1 MANNSLLPAGELRV
15 ALVRYRYSFHGGAE
29 RYLDELVSAL
39 LSEGAQ
45 VLLLSSHWEGGKA
58 SAGIRVMIPVPWS
71 PKWLRPLLFARA
83 VRKWGR
89 KNPDWLLFSLER
101 IPGAAVY
108 RAGDGCHAEWLRRK
122 RPLRPVTWPLDFLR
136 PLNLAYLYLE
146 KSLFASETL
155 KSVISISA
163 RGKEEIIR
171 RFGMA
176 PEKISVVYHGV
187 RLPED
192 LEEGRWQARAQL
204 QSRFG
209 IGKDEPV
216 FLFVGSGFRRKG
228 VGVLLEAVILLATKG
243 FPFRVIVVGKGNAQ
257 PYLRRAVRGGAD
269 GRIFFT
275 GPVAGAGD
283 FYLGADAF
291 LFPTI
296 YEPFGIV
303 CLEAMA
309 YGLPVVT
316 TRVCGASEVLR
327 EGESGYILEDP
338 FDPVS
343 LSDRMEKLLDK
354 GRRQDM
360 GKAARKTA
368 ESMPKER
375 NVRETLAV
383 LAEVWRRK
391 KET

>member
-1 MANNSLLPAGELRV
+1 MPAAGDLRI

-29 RYLDELVSAL
+29 RYLDELASAL
-39 LSEGAQ
+39 LSAGAC
-45 VLLLSSHWEGGKA
+45 VRLLSSHWEGGK
-58 SAGIRVMIPVPWS
+58 GCETIWVKVPVAPS

-89 KNPDWLLFSLER
+89 TNPDWILFSLER
-101 IPGAAVY
+101 IPGADVY

-146 KSLFASETL
+146 KTLFGSERL

-163 RGKEEIIR
+163 RGKEEIVQ
-171 RFGMA
+171 RFGLA
-176 PEKISVVYHGV
+176 PGKITVVYHGV
-187 RLPED
+187 RLPGD
-192 LEEGRWQARAQL
+192 LEEGRARARARL
-204 QSRFG
+204 RSRFG
-209 IGKDEPV
+209 IGEEETV
-216 FLFVGSGFRRKG
+216 FLFVGSGFVRKG
-228 VGVLLEAVILLATKG
+228 VGVLTDAAVRLAAG
-243 FPFRVIVVGKGNAQ
+243 GVPFRVIVVGKGNAR
-257 PYLRRAVRGGAD
+257 PYLRRAARGGAG

-275 GPVAGAGD
+275 GPVSGAED

-291 LFPTI
+291 LFPTV

-316 TRVCGASEVLR
+316 TRVSGASEVVR
-327 EGESGYILEDP
+327 DGESGFILEDP

-343 LSDRMEKLLDK
+343 LSDRMVRLLD
-354 GRRQDM
+354 GDLRREM
-360 GKAARKTA
+360 GVAARKTA

-375 NVRETLAV
+375 NVRETIAV
-383 LAEVWRRK
+383 LSEAWRRK
-391 KET
+391 

>member
-1 MANNSLLPAGELRV
+1 MANNPLLPAGELRV

-29 RYLDELVSAL
+29 RYLDELASAL

-58 SAGIRVMIPVPWS
+58 SAGIWVMVPVPWS

-101 IPGAAVY
+101 IPGADVY

-146 KSLFASETL
+146 KSLFASEIL

-187 RLPED
+187 RLPGD
-192 LEEGRWQARAQL
+192 LEEGRCQARAQL

-209 IGKDEPV
+209 IGKEEPV

-228 VGVLLEAVILLATKG
+228 VGVLLDAAILLATKG
-243 FPFRVIVVGKGNAQ
+243 IPFRVIVVGKGNAR

-269 GRIFFT
+269 GRILFA
-275 GPVAGAGD
+275 GPVSGAGD

-354 GRRQDM
+354 DRRQDM

-375 NVRETLAV
+375 NLRETLAV
-383 LAEVWRRK
+383 LSEAWRRK
-391 KET
+391 KED

>member
-1 MANNSLLPAGELRV
+1 M
-15 ALVRYRYSFHGGAE
+15 
-29 RYLDELVSAL
+29 
-39 LSEGAQ
+39 
-45 VLLLSSHWEGGKA
+45 LLSSHWEGGKA
-58 SAGIRVMIPVPWS
+58 SAGIWVMIPVPWS

-209 IGKDEPV
+209 IGKEEPV

-228 VGVLLEAVILLATKG
+228 VGVLLEAVIMLATKG

-269 GRIFFT
+269 GRILFT

-391 KET
+391 KEA